1 MDSNRKLELFDVIF
15 YLSKKFDLNFILNE
29 MIFESF
35 ESGQD
40 CIDFMLEEDYL
51 IKSSNDSIT
60 KEEIASKY
68 TIKDLKVILKENGL
82 KVSGKKDELVERV
95 LPVLSSESDDG
106 EYVLSSKANEFLNEY
121 SWIDLYNFSLVAFD
135 FEDFENYFK
144 KSGKDIYDAALTFCD
159 ECIKSAFRDSNLLIL
174 LDSLSAKAHV
184 YAYAGD
190 YESFLDLDLQ
200 RFIFGLNPPF
210 MDGDIYQNYVAVNS
224 ANIINIGNVLDK
236 FDFGSLKKRFNKL
249 WALLDIKNITIP
261 KKTSFKILEKGLAGE
276 NIDNLNHDVRVKYFD
291 RKFGVDEE

>member
-1 MDSNRKLELFDVIF
+1 MNSNRKLELFDVIF
-15 YLSKKFDLNFILNE
+15 YLNKKFDLNFILKE

-40 CIDFMLEEDYL
+40 CIDFMVDEGYL
-51 IKSSNDSIT
+51 IKSGANSIT

-68 TIKDLKVILKENGL
+68 TIKDLKAILKENGL

-95 LPVLSSESDDG
+95 LPVLSGGSDDA
-106 EYVLSSKANEFLNEY
+106 EYSLSTKANEFLNEY

-144 KSGKDIYDAALTFCD
+144 KSGKDIYEAALTFCD
-159 ECIKSAFRDSNLLIL
+159 ECIKSAFKDSNLFVL

-210 MDGDIYQNYVAVNS
+210 MGEDIYKHYVAVNS
-224 ANIINIGNVLDK
+224 ANIINIGNVLEK

-249 WALLDIKNITIP
+249 WNVLDIKAITIP
-261 KKTSFKILEKGLAGE
+261 KKTSFKILERGLAGA
-276 NIDNLNHDVRVKYFD
+276 NIDNLNYEVRVKYFD